1 MSKVNIYKS
10 NLSNLIKKRR
20 KELGYTRKEFANL
33 IGKRVKFVE
42 NVELKQVN
50 NISLSLML
58 KIADILKVN
67 VFHFIRKDISIKEV
81 LKWLD

>member
-20 KELGYTRKEFANL
+20 KELGYTREEFANL

-42 NVELKQVN
+42 KVELKQVN
-50 NISLSLML
+50 NISLNLML

>member
-10 NLSNLIKKRR
+10 NLGNLIKKRR
-20 KELGYTRKEFANL
+20 KELGYTREQFANL

-42 NVELKQVN
+42 DVELKQVN

>member
-42 NVELKQVN
+42 DVELKQVN